1 MKLSDAKRRVEELRK
16 TIDEH
21 NHRYYVLN
29 QPVITDF
36 EFDLLLN
43 ELQTLEK
50 KFPELVTPDSPTM
63 RVGSDLTEEFEQMEH
78 RWPMMSL
85 GNTYSEEEL
94 VEFGERVKRTLGHE
108 PEYVC
113 ELKYD
118 GVSISL
124 TYENA
129 ALSAAVTRGD
139 GMVGDDVTVNVRTI
153 RSIPVRINAPGVP
166 SSFVIR
172 GEIYL
177 PLKGF
182 DEINDARIAK
192 GEAPFANPRNAA
204 AGTLKLLDPRIVAER
219 PLDCFLYFLLGDD
232 LPAANHYD
240 NIMAARSWGFRTPD
254 IMERCSGMDGVLSF
268 IRKWESERKDLPYD
282 TDGVVVKVN
291 SLEAQRLLGSTAK
304 SPRWAIAY
312 KYAAEQAVT
321 ELLSV
326 DFQVG
331 RTGNVTPVAN
341 LRPVQLAG
349 TTVKRASL
357 HNSDQIELL
366 GLHYGDT
373 VIIEKGGEIIP
384 KIVAVDAG
392 QRAGDAAVVTF
403 PDKCPECSTP
413 LIRNEGEANHYCP
426 NYLHCPPQIT
436 RRIIHFVSRKAMDIE
451 GLGEETVELIW
462 SNGLIHNVADLYDL
476 KHEQLAS
483 LDRMGD
489 KSASNILASLAAS
502 LSAPWN
508 RKLFA
513 LGIRHVGETVAK
525 TLATAFPDIESLMEA
540 TEEELLALP
549 DIGPRISASVR
560 EYFSDEDNREI
571 IRRLKA
577 AGMTFGGAVQTVTS
591 SGPLTGKTIVVSG
604 TFEHFTREGIRAA
617 IEAAGGKNAGSVSG
631 NTSFVVAGSD
641 MGPAKRAKAASLGI
655 PVITEEEFIK
665 MIHKDIPDNFRKLK
679 IL

>member
-1 MKLSDAKRRVEELRK
+1 MKLADAKRRVEELRR

-21 NHRYYVLN
+21 NHKYYVLN

-63 RVGSDLTEEFEQMEH
+63 RVGSDLTEEFEQVQH

-94 VEFGERVKRTLGHE
+94 IEFGERVKRALGHE

-139 GMVGDDVTVNVRTI
+139 GMVGDDVTVNVKTI
-153 RSIPVRINAPGVP
+153 RSIPVRINTTSTP

-182 DEINDARIAK
+182 NEINNARIAK

-219 PLDCFLYFLLGDD
+219 PLDCFLYFLLGDN
-232 LPAANHYD
+232 LPAGNHYD

-291 SLEAQRLLGSTAK
+291 SLEAQQLLGSTAK

-312 KYAAEQAVT
+312 KYASEQAVT

-357 HNSDQIELL
+357 HNSDQIDLL
-366 GLHYGDT
+366 GLHYGDS

-384 KIVAVDAG
+384 KIVGVDAG
-392 QRAGDAAVVTF
+392 QRVGDAAVVTF

-413 LIRNEGEANHYCP
+413 LVRNEGEANHYCP

-525 TLATAFPDIESLMEA
+525 TLAAAFPDIESLMEA

-560 EYFSDEDNREI
+560 EYFSDEDNKEI

-577 AGMTFGGAVQTVTS
+577 AGMTFGGAVQTGTPA
-591 SGPLTGKTIVVSG
+591 GPLTGKTIVVSG
-604 TFEHFTREGIRAA
+604 TFEQFTRDGIRAA
-617 IEAAGGKNAGSVSG
+617 IEAAGGKNVGSVSG
-631 NTSFVVAGSD
+631 NTSCVVAGSD

-665 MIHKDIPDNFRKLK
+665 MIKE
-679 IL
+679 

>member
-1 MKLSDAKRRVEELRK
+1 MKLADAKRRVEELRK
-16 TIDEH
+16 SIDEH

-50 KFPELVTPDSPTM
+50 NFPELVKPDSPTM
-63 RVGSDLTEEFEQMEH
+63 RVGSDLTEEFVQVQH

-85 GNTYSEEEL
+85 SNTYSEEEL
-94 VEFGERVKRTLGHE
+94 ADFGERVKKTLGYE

-124 TYENA
+124 TYENG
-129 ALSAAVTRGD
+129 ALTTAVTRGD
-139 GMVGDDVTVNVRTI
+139 GTVGDDVTVNVRTI
-153 RSIPVRINAPGVP
+153 RSIPVRVSTSGVP

-172 GEIYL
+172 GEIYI
-177 PLKGF
+177 PLRGF
-182 DEINDARIAK
+182 EEMNAARQQK

-204 AGTLKLLDPRIVAER
+204 AGTLKLLDPKMVAAR
-219 PLDCFLYFLLGDD
+219 PLDCFLYFLLGEK
-232 LPAANHYD
+232 LPSGNHYD

-254 IMERCSGMDGVLSF
+254 VMERCSSMEEV
-268 IRKWESERKDLPYD
+268 IRFVREWESRRKQLPYD
-282 TDGVVVKVN
+282 TDGVVIKVN
-291 SLEAQRLLGSTAK
+291 SLEAQQLLGSTAK

-331 RTGNVTPVAN
+331 RTGNITPVAN
-341 LRPVQLAG
+341 LRPVLLAG

-357 HNSDQIELL
+357 HNSDQVELL
-366 GLHYGDT
+366 GLHFGDS

-384 KIVAVDAG
+384 KIVGVDPERRTHNASP
-392 QRAGDAAVVTF
+392 VIF
-403 PDKCPECSTP
+403 PEKCPECGTA

-451 GLGEETVELIW
+451 GLGEETVDLLW

-476 KHEQLAS
+476 RHEQLSS
-483 LDRMGD
+483 LERMGD
-489 KSASNILASLAAS
+489 KSAANILSSLAAS

-525 TLATAFPDIESLMEA
+525 TLAGAFSGIDKLMNA
-540 TEEELLALP
+540 TEEELLSLP
-549 DIGPRISASVR
+549 DIGPRISTSVR
-560 EYFSDEDNREI
+560 EYFSDADNLEI

-577 AGMTFGGAVQTVTS
+577 AGMTFEGAYNAGAAA
-591 SGPLTGKTIVVSG
+591 GPLTGKTVVVSG
-604 TFEHFTREGIRAA
+604 TFEGFTRDGIKAA
-617 IEAAGGKNAGSVSG
+617 IEAAGGKAAGSVSG
-631 NTSFVVAGSD
+631 STSFVVAGSD
-641 MGPAKRAKAASLGI
+641 MGPAKRAKAESLGI
-655 PVITEEEFIK
+655 PVISEEEFVK
-665 MIHKDIPDNFRKLK
+665 MIKE
-679 IL
+679 

>member
-1 MKLSDAKRRVEELRK
+1 MKLSDAKLRVEELRK

-50 KFPELVTPDSPTM
+50 NFPELVTPDSPTM
-63 RVGSDLTEEFEQMEH
+63 RVGSDLTDEFVQVQH

-94 VEFGERVKRTLGHE
+94 TEFGERVKRTLGQE

-124 TYENA
+124 TYENGV
-129 ALSAAVTRGD
+129 LSGAVTRGD

-153 RSIPVRINAPGVP
+153 RSIPVRINAPGAP
-166 SSFVIR
+166 SSFVVR

-182 DEINDARIAK
+182 NEMNAARMEK

-204 AGTLKLLDPRIVAER
+204 AGTLKLLDPRMVAAR
-219 PLDCFLYFLLGDD
+219 PLDCFLYFLLGDS
-232 LPAANHYD
+232 LPAGNHYD
-240 NIMAARSWGFRTPD
+240 NIMVARSWGFRTPD
-254 IMERCSGMDGVLSF
+254 VMERCSGMEEVISF
-268 IRKWESERKDLPYD
+268 IRKWETARKQLPYD

-349 TTVKRASL
+349 TTVRRASL

-366 GLHYGDT
+366 GLHYGDS

-384 KIVAVDAG
+384 KIVGVDAG
-392 QRAGDAAVVTF
+392 KRAGDAAVVTF
-403 PDKCPECSTP
+403 PEKCPECSTP
-413 LIRNEGEANHYCP
+413 LVRNEGEANHYCP

-451 GLGEETVELIW
+451 GLGEETVELLW
-462 SNGLIHNVADLYDL
+462 SNGLARNVADLYDL

-525 TLATAFPDIESLMEA
+525 TLAGAFPDIGRLMDA

-577 AGMTFGGAVQTVTS
+577 AGMTFEGAVQTRPS
-591 SGPLTGKTIVVSG
+591 AGPLAGKTIVVSG
-604 TFEHFTREGIRAA
+604 TFEQYTREGIKAA

-631 NTSFVVAGSD
+631 NTSFIVAGSD
-641 MGPAKRAKAASLGI
+641 MGQAKRAKAASLGI

-665 MIHKDIPDNFRKLK
+665 MIKE
-679 IL
+679 

>member
-1 MKLSDAKRRVEELRK
+1 MKLSDAKLRVEELRK

-50 KFPELVTPDSPTM
+50 NFPELVTPDSPTM
-63 RVGSDLTEEFEQMEH
+63 RVGSDLTDEFVQVQH

-94 VEFGERVKRTLGHE
+94 TEFGERVKRTLGQE

-124 TYENA
+124 TYENGV
-129 ALSAAVTRGD
+129 LSGAVTRGD

-153 RSIPVRINAPGVP
+153 RSIPVRINAPGAP
-166 SSFVIR
+166 SSFVVR

-182 DEINDARIAK
+182 NEMNAARMEK

-204 AGTLKLLDPRIVAER
+204 AGTLKLLDPRMVAAR
-219 PLDCFLYFLLGDD
+219 PLDCFLYFLLGDS
-232 LPAANHYD
+232 LPAGNHYD

-254 IMERCSGMDGVLSF
+254 VMERCSGMEEVISF
-268 IRKWESERKDLPYD
+268 IRKWETERKQLPYD

-349 TTVKRASL
+349 TTVRRASL

-366 GLHYGDT
+366 GLHYGDS

-384 KIVAVDAG
+384 KIVGVDAG
-392 QRAGDAAVVTF
+392 KRAGDAAVVTF
-403 PDKCPECSTP
+403 PEKCPECSTP
-413 LIRNEGEANHYCP
+413 LVRNEGEANHYCP

-451 GLGEETVELIW
+451 GLGEETVELLW
-462 SNGLIHNVADLYDL
+462 SNGLARNVADLYDL

-525 TLATAFPDIESLMEA
+525 TLAGAFPDIGRLMDA

-577 AGMTFGGAVQTVTS
+577 AGMTFEGAVQTRPS
-591 SGPLTGKTIVVSG
+591 AGPLAGKTIVVSG
-604 TFEHFTREGIRAA
+604 TFEQYTREGIKAA

-631 NTSFVVAGSD
+631 NTSFIVAGSD
-641 MGPAKRAKAASLGI
+641 MGQAKRAKAASLGI
-655 PVITEEEFIK
+655 PVITEEEFVK
-665 MIHKDIPDNFRKLK
+665 MIKE
-679 IL
+679 

>member
-1 MKLSDAKRRVEELRK
+1 MKLSDAKLRVEELRK

-50 KFPELVTPDSPTM
+50 NFPELVTPDSPTM
-63 RVGSDLTEEFEQMEH
+63 RVGSDLTDEFVQVQH

-94 VEFGERVKRTLGHE
+94 TEFGERVKRTLGQE

-124 TYENA
+124 TYENGV
-129 ALSAAVTRGD
+129 LSGAVTRGD

-153 RSIPVRINAPGVP
+153 RSIPVRINAPGAP
-166 SSFVIR
+166 SSFVVR

-182 DEINDARIAK
+182 NEMNAARMEK

-204 AGTLKLLDPRIVAER
+204 AGTLKLLDPRMVAAR
-219 PLDCFLYFLLGDD
+219 PLDCFLYFLLGDS
-232 LPAANHYD
+232 LPAGNHYD

-254 IMERCSGMDGVLSF
+254 VMERCSGMEEVISF
-268 IRKWESERKDLPYD
+268 IRKWETARKQLPYD

-349 TTVKRASL
+349 TTVRRASL

-366 GLHYGDT
+366 GLHYGDS

-384 KIVAVDAG
+384 KIVGVDAG
-392 QRAGDAAVVTF
+392 KRAGDAAVVTF
-403 PDKCPECSTP
+403 PEKCPECSTP
-413 LIRNEGEANHYCP
+413 LVRNEGEANHYCP

-451 GLGEETVELIW
+451 GLGEETVELLW
-462 SNGLIHNVADLYDL
+462 SNGLARNVADLYDL

-525 TLATAFPDIESLMEA
+525 TLAGAFPDIGRLMDA

-577 AGMTFGGAVQTVTS
+577 AGMTFEGAVQTRPS
-591 SGPLTGKTIVVSG
+591 AGPLAGKTIVVSG
-604 TFEHFTREGIRAA
+604 TFEQYTREGIKAA

-631 NTSFVVAGSD
+631 NTSFIVAGSD
-641 MGPAKRAKAASLGI
+641 MGQAKRAKAASLGI
-655 PVITEEEFIK
+655 PVVTEEEFVK
-665 MIHKDIPDNFRKLK
+665 MIKE
-679 IL
+679 

>member
-1 MKLSDAKRRVEELRK
+1 MKLSDAKLRVEELRK

-50 KFPELVTPDSPTM
+50 NFPELVTPDSPTM
-63 RVGSDLTEEFEQMEH
+63 RVGSDLTDEFVQVQH

-94 VEFGERVKRTLGHE
+94 TEFGERVKRTLGQE

-124 TYENA
+124 TYENGV
-129 ALSAAVTRGD
+129 LSGAVTRGD

-153 RSIPVRINAPGVP
+153 RSIPVRINAPGAP
-166 SSFVIR
+166 SSFVVR

-182 DEINDARIAK
+182 NEMNAARMEK

-204 AGTLKLLDPRIVAER
+204 AGTLKLLDPRMVAAR
-219 PLDCFLYFLLGDD
+219 PLDCFLYFLLGDS
-232 LPAANHYD
+232 LPAGNHYD

-254 IMERCSGMDGVLSF
+254 VMERCSGMEEVISF
-268 IRKWESERKDLPYD
+268 IRKWETARKQLPYD

-349 TTVKRASL
+349 TTVRRASL

-366 GLHYGDT
+366 GLHYGDS

-384 KIVAVDAG
+384 KIVGVDAG
-392 QRAGDAAVVTF
+392 KRAGDAAVVTF
-403 PDKCPECSTP
+403 PEKCPECSTP
-413 LIRNEGEANHYCP
+413 LVRNEGEANHYCP

-451 GLGEETVELIW
+451 GLGEETVELLW
-462 SNGLIHNVADLYDL
+462 SNGLARNVADLYDL

-665 MIHKDIPDNFRKLK
+665 MIKE
-679 IL
+679 

>member
-1 MKLSDAKRRVEELRK
+1 MKLADAKRRVEELRK
-16 TIDEH
+16 TINEH

-50 KFPELVTPDSPTM
+50 NFPELVTPDSPTM
-63 RVGSDLTEEFEQMEH
+63 RVGSDLTEEFVQVRH

-94 VEFGERVKRTLGHE
+94 ADFGERVKRILGYE

-124 TYENA
+124 TYENGT
-129 ALSAAVTRGD
+129 LTTAVTRGD
-139 GMVGDDVTVNVRTI
+139 GTVGDDVTANVRTI
-153 RSIPVRINAPGVP
+153 RSIPVRVSAPGIP
-166 SSFVIR
+166 ASFVIR
-172 GEIYL
+172 GEIYM
-177 PLKGF
+177 PRNGF
-182 DEINDARIAK
+182 EKMNATRTEN

-204 AGTLKLLDPRIVAER
+204 AGTLKLLDPKMVAAR
-219 PLDCFLYFLLGDD
+219 PLDCFLYFLLGEKV
-232 LPAANHYD
+232 PADNHYD
-240 NIMAARSWGFRTPD
+240 NIMAARSWGFRTTGV
-254 IMERCSGMDGVLSF
+254 IERCRTIEEV
-268 IRKWESERKDLPYD
+268 IRFVRDWETKRKQLPYD

-291 SLEAQRLLGSTAK
+291 SLGAQQLLGSTAK

-331 RTGNVTPVAN
+331 RTGNITPVAN
-341 LRPVQLAG
+341 LRPVLLAG

-366 GLHYGDT
+366 GLHFGDS

-384 KIVAVDAG
+384 KIVGADPER
-392 QRAGDAAVVTF
+392 RAHDAAPVTF
-403 PDKCPECSTP
+403 PEKCPECGTT
-413 LIRNEGEANHYCP
+413 LVRNEGEANHYCP

-451 GLGEETVELIW
+451 GLGEETVDLLW
-462 SNGLIHNVADLYDL
+462 SNGLIHNVADLYYL
-476 KHEQLAS
+476 RHEQLAS

-489 KSASNILASLAAS
+489 RSASNIMESLRES

-525 TLATAFPDIESLMEA
+525 TLAGAFPDMDKLTAA

-560 EYFSDEDNREI
+560 EYFADNDNIEI
-571 IRRLKA
+571 IGRLKT
-577 AGMTFGGAVQTVTS
+577 AGMTFEGAPQAAAGT
-591 SGPLTGKTIVVSG
+591 GPLAGKTIVVSG
-604 TFEHFTREGIRAA
+604 SFEGFTREGIKAA
-617 IEAAGGKNAGSVSG
+617 IEAAGGKAAGSVSG
-631 NTSFVVAGSD
+631 STSFIVAGSD
-641 MGPAKRAKAASLGI
+641 MGPSKRAKAESLGI
-655 PVITEEEFIK
+655 PIISEEEFVK
-665 MIHKDIPDNFRKLK
+665 MIKE
-679 IL
+679 

>member
-1 MKLSDAKRRVEELRK
+1 MKLADAKKRAEELRK
-16 TIDEH
+16 TINEH

-29 QPVITDF
+29 QPSISDF

-43 ELQTLEK
+43 ELQTIEK
-50 KFPELVTPDSPTM
+50 NFPELITSDSPTM
-63 RVGSDLTEEFEQMEH
+63 RVGSDLTEEFLQVHH

-85 GNTYSEEEL
+85 ANTYSDEE
-94 VEFGERVKRTLGHE
+94 VREFGERVRKTLGFD

-124 TYENA
+124 TYENGM
-129 ALSAAVTRGD
+129 LSAAVTRGD
-139 GMVGDDVTVNVRTI
+139 GAVGDDVTVNVRTI
-153 RSIPVRINAPGVP
+153 RSIPIRVTAADLP

-172 GEIYL
+172 GEIYM
-177 PLKGF
+177 PRMGFEEMNAARQQKG
-182 DEINDARIAK
+182 DP
-192 GEAPFANPRNAA
+192 PFANPRNAA
-204 AGTLKLLDPRIVAER
+204 AGTLKLLDPKMVAAR
-219 PLDCFLYFLLGDD
+219 PLDCFLYYLLGEN
-232 LPAANHYD
+232 LPAGNHYD

-254 IMERCSGMDGVLSF
+254 VIERCSGIEEVLAFTRSWAER
-268 IRKWESERKDLPYD
+268 RKNLPYE

-291 SLEAQRLLGSTAK
+291 DMAAQQMLGSTAK

-331 RTGNVTPVAN
+331 RTGNITPVAN
-341 LRPVQLAG
+341 LRPVLLAG

-357 HNSDQIELL
+357 HNSDQIDLL
-366 GLHYGDT
+366 GLHYGDS

-384 KIVAVDAG
+384 KIVGVDAG
-392 QRAGDAAVVTF
+392 RRATGASEVTF
-403 PDKCPECSTP
+403 PGECPECGTT
-413 LIRNEGEANHYCP
+413 LVRNDGEANHYCP

-451 GLGEETVELIW
+451 GLGEETVELLW
-462 SNGLIHNVADLYDL
+462 SNGLIHNIADLYSL
-476 KHEQLAS
+476 KHQQLAS
-483 LDRMGD
+483 LERLGD
-489 KSASNILASLAAS
+489 KSASNILASLAGS

-525 TLATAFPDIESLMEA
+525 TLARAFPDIDRLISA

-560 EYFSDEDNREI
+560 EYFSDADNIEI
-571 IRRLKA
+571 IRRLKE
-577 AGMTFGGAVQTVTS
+577 AGMTFAGTMEAGQDT
-591 SGPLTGKTIVVSG
+591 GPLTGKTVVVSG
-604 TFEHFTREGIRAA
+604 TFSGFTREGIRAA
-617 IEAAGGKNAGSVSG
+617 IEAAGGRAAGSVSG
-631 NTSFVVAGSD
+631 NTSFIVAGSD
-641 MGPAKRAKAASLGI
+641 MGPAKRARAVSLGI
-655 PVITEEEFIK
+655 PILTEEEFVK
-665 MIHKDIPDNFRKLK
+665 MIKE
-679 IL
+679 

>member
-63 RVGSDLTEEFEQMEH
+63 RVGSDLTEEFGQVEH

-153 RSIPVRINAPGVP
+153 RSIPVRINAPGIP

-182 DEINDARIAK
+182 DEINAARIAK

-204 AGTLKLLDPRIVAER
+204 AGTLKLLDPGMVAAR

-357 HNSDQIELL
+357 HNNDQIELL

-476 KHEQLAS
+476 KHEQLAL

>member
-1 MKLSDAKRRVEELRK
+1 MKLADAKRRVEELRK

-50 KFPELVTPDSPTM
+50 NFPELVTPDSPTM
-63 RVGSDLTEEFEQMEH
+63 RVGSDLTEEFVQVQH

-85 GNTYSEEEL
+85 GNTYSEDEL
-94 VEFGERVKRTLGHE
+94 VDFGGRVKKTLGYE

-118 GVSISL
+118 GLSISL
-124 TYENA
+124 TYENG
-129 ALSAAVTRGD
+129 ALTNAVTRGD
-139 GMVGDDVTVNVRTI
+139 GTVGDDVTANVRTI
-153 RSIPVRINAPGVP
+153 RSIPVRVSAPGIP
-166 SSFVIR
+166 PSFVVR
-172 GEIYL
+172 GEIYM
-177 PLKGF
+177 PRRGF
-182 DEINDARIAK
+182 EEMNTARLEK

-204 AGTLKLLDPRIVAER
+204 AGTLKMLDPKIVASR
-219 PLDCFLYFLLGDD
+219 PLDCFLYFLLGEN
-232 LPAANHYD
+232 LPAGNHYD
-240 NIMAARSWGFRTPD
+240 NIVTARSWGFRTPD
-254 IMERCSGMDGVLSF
+254 VMERCSTIEDV
-268 IRKWESERKDLPYD
+268 IRFVRDWETKRKQLPYD

-291 SLEAQRLLGSTAK
+291 SLEAQQLLGSTAK

-331 RTGNVTPVAN
+331 RTGNITPVAN
-341 LRPVQLAG
+341 LRPVLLAG

-366 GLHYGDT
+366 GLHFGDS

-384 KIVAVDAG
+384 KIVGVDPG
-392 QRAGDAAVVTF
+392 RRSPDASPVTF
-403 PDKCPECSTP
+403 IEKCPECSTP
-413 LIRNEGEANHYCP
+413 LVRNEGEANHYCP

-436 RRIIHFVSRKAMDIE
+436 GRIIHFVSRKAMDIE
-451 GLGEETVELIW
+451 GLGDETVDMLW

-476 KHEQLAS
+476 KHEQIAS
-483 LDRMGD
+483 LERLGD
-489 KSASNILASLAAS
+489 KSAANILSSLADS

-525 TLATAFPDIESLMEA
+525 TLAGAFPDIDRLMNA
-540 TEEELLALP
+540 TEEELLAQP
-549 DIGPRISASVR
+549 DIGPRISSSVR
-560 EYFSDEDNREI
+560 EYFADPDNIEI

-577 AGMTFGGAVQTVTS
+577 AGMTFEGPHKSVTS
-591 SGPLTGKTIVVSG
+591 TGPLAGKTVVVSG
-604 TFEHFTREGIRAA
+604 TFERFTRDGIKAA
-617 IEAAGGKNAGSVSG
+617 IEAAGGRASGSVSG
-631 NTSFVVAGSD
+631 STSFIVAGND
-641 MGPAKRAKAASLGI
+641 MGPAKRAKAESLGVPI
-655 PVITEEEFIK
+655 ITEEEFVK
-665 MIHKDIPDNFRKLK
+665 MIKE
-679 IL
+679 

>member
-1 MKLSDAKRRVEELRK
+1 MKLADAKKRAEELRK

-29 QPVITDF
+29 QPTISDF
-36 EFDLLLN
+36 EFDLMLN
-43 ELQTLEK
+43 ELQTIEK
-50 KFPELVTPDSPTM
+50 NFPELITSDSPTM
-63 RVGSDLTEEFEQMEH
+63 RVGSDLTEEFVQVQH

-85 GNTYSEEEL
+85 ANTYSEEE
-94 VEFGERVKRTLGHE
+94 VREFGDRIRKILGYE

-124 TYENA
+124 TYENGV
-129 ALSAAVTRGD
+129 LSTAVTRGD
-139 GMVGDDVTVNVRTI
+139 GAVGDDVTANVRTI
-153 RSIPVRINAPGVP
+153 RSIPVRVNAPALP

-172 GEIYL
+172 GEIYI
-177 PLKGF
+177 PRRGF
-182 DEINDARIAK
+182 EEMNAARQQK
-192 GEAPFANPRNAA
+192 GEPPFANPRNAA
-204 AGTLKLLDPRIVAER
+204 AGTLKLLDPRIVAAR
-219 PLDCFLYFLLGDD
+219 PLDCFLYYLLGEK
-232 LPAANHYD
+232 LPSGNHYD
-240 NIMAARSWGFRTPD
+240 NILTARSWGFRTPD
-254 IMERCSGMDGVLSF
+254 VIKRCISMEEVLAF
-268 IRKWESERKDLPYD
+268 ISDWAERRKSLPYE

-291 SLEAQRLLGSTAK
+291 ALAAQQLLGSTAK

-366 GLHYGDT
+366 GLHYGDS
-373 VIIEKGGEIIP
+373 VVIEKGGEIIP
-384 KIVAVDAG
+384 KIVGVDAG
-392 QRAGDAAVVTF
+392 RRATGASEVTF
-403 PDKCPECSTP
+403 PGQCPECGTD
-413 LIRNEGEANHYCP
+413 LVRNEGEANHYCP

-436 RRIIHFVSRKAMDIE
+436 GRIIHFVSRKAMDIE
-451 GLGEETVELIW
+451 GLGEETVELLW
-462 SNGLIHNVADLYDL
+462 SNGLIHNVADLYSL

-483 LDRMGD
+483 LERMGD
-489 KSASNILASLAAS
+489 KSASNILASLADS

-525 TLATAFPDIESLMEA
+525 TLARAFPDIDRLISA
-540 TEEELLALP
+540 SDEELLALP

-560 EYFSDEDNREI
+560 EYFSDADNIDI
-571 IRRLKA
+571 IKRLKE
-577 AGMTFGGAVQTVTS
+577 AGMTFEGTTGTFQET
-591 SGPLTGKTIVVSG
+591 GPLSGKTVVVSG
-604 TFEHFTREGIRAA
+604 TFAGFTREGIRAA
-617 IEAAGGKNAGSVSG
+617 IEAAGGKAAGSVSG
-631 NTSFVVAGSD
+631 NTSFIVAGSD
-641 MGPAKRAKAASLGI
+641 MGPAKRAKASALGI
-655 PVITEEEFIK
+655 PILTEEEFVK
-665 MIHKDIPDNFRKLK
+665 MIKE
-679 IL
+679 

>member
-1 MKLSDAKRRVEELRK
+1 MKLADAKRRIEELRK
-16 TIDEH
+16 TIEAH

-50 KFPELVTPDSPTM
+50 NFPELVTPDSPTM
-63 RVGSDLTEEFEQMEH
+63 RVGSDLTEEFVQVSH

-94 VEFGERVKRTLGHE
+94 ADFGARVKRTLGYE
-108 PEYVC
+108 PEYIC

-124 TYENA
+124 TYENG
-129 ALSAAVTRGD
+129 LLTTAVTRGD
-139 GMVGDDVTVNVRTI
+139 GNAGDDVTANVRTI
-153 RSIPVRINAPGVP
+153 RSIPVRVSATGIP

-172 GEIYL
+172 GEIYM
-177 PLKGF
+177 PREGF
-182 DEINDARIAK
+182 GEMNAVRQQK

-204 AGTLKLLDPRIVAER
+204 AGTLKLLDPKIVAAR
-219 PLDCFLYFLLGDD
+219 PLECFLYFLLGDS
-232 LPAANHYD
+232 LPAGNHYD
-240 NIMAARSWGFRTPD
+240 NIMTARSWGFRTPD
-254 IMERCSGMDGVLSF
+254 VMERCSTIVDV
-268 IRKWESERKDLPYD
+268 IRFVREWETKRKNLPYD

-291 SLEAQRLLGSTAK
+291 SLEAQQLLGSTAK

-341 LRPVQLAG
+341 LRPVLLAG

-357 HNSDQIELL
+357 HNSDQIEML
-366 GLHYGDT
+366 GLHSGDS

-384 KIVAVDAG
+384 KIVGIDPDR
-392 QRAGDAAVVTF
+392 RARDAAPVTF
-403 PDKCPECSTP
+403 PEKCPECGTT
-413 LIRNEGEANHYCP
+413 LVRNEGEANHYCP

-436 RRIIHFVSRKAMDIE
+436 RRIIHFVSRKALDIE
-451 GLGEETVELIW
+451 GLGEETVELLW

-483 LDRMGD
+483 LERLGD
-489 KSASNILASLAAS
+489 KSAANILSSLAES
-502 LSAPWN
+502 LSAPWS

-525 TLATAFPDIESLMEA
+525 TVAGAFTDIDKLINATDD
-540 TEEELLALP
+540 ELLALP

-560 EYFSDEDNREI
+560 EYFSDPDNLAI
-571 IRRLKA
+571 ISRLKA
-577 AGMTFGGAVQTVTS
+577 AGMTFKGVSRAVTAT
-591 SGPLTGKTIVVSG
+591 GPLAGKTVVVSG
-604 TFEHFTREGIRAA
+604 TFERFTRDGIKAA
-617 IEAAGGKNAGSVSG
+617 IEAAGGRSSGSLSG
-631 NTSFVVAGSD
+631 STSFIVAGND
-641 MGPAKRAKAASLGI
+641 MGPAKRAKASSLGI
-655 PVITEEEFIK
+655 PVISEEEFVK
-665 MIHKDIPDNFRKLK
+665 MIKE
-679 IL
+679 